1 MEENRF
7 DPLQFIGFLL
17 ISGILMFW
25 FYDNQSNMIENQEE
39 IANDSQIEVVEEPSN
54 IVDSSNNDYEDND
67 EFTEEI
73 IVLENSYIKLEV
85 STKGAEIKK
94 LLLKDFNNFN
104 DCLLY
109 TSDAADDTPCVDLG
123 GRRII

>member
-39 IANDSQIEVVEEPSN
+39 IADTSQIEVRDHQRQQYPGSRL
-54 IVDSSNNDYEDND
+54 D
-67 EFTEEI
+67 
-73 IVLENSYIKLEV
+73 
-85 STKGAEIKK
+85 
-94 LLLKDFNNFN
+94 
-104 DCLLY
+104 
-109 TSDAADDTPCVDLG
+109 
-123 GRRII
+123 R